1 MFFALRKMGL
11 APALGAKYFWIKLA
25 FSAPRRI
32 AITIVLGTR
41 QRRICHIK
49 LLTKEAF
56 NTRSSFRIAYNPLAF
71 RAAGM
76 DIPTSRHW

>member
-11 APALGAKYFWIKLA
+11 APALGAKYFWIELA

-41 QRRICHIK
+41 QTRICVG
-49 LLTKEAF
+49 LNGVGKEVRE
-56 NTRSSFRIAYNPLAF
+56 NREY
-71 RAAGM
+71 
-76 DIPTSRHW
+76 